1 MTVTPHDVFLSPFA
15 EMHPIIILFLLY
27 HTPPTAPVVQILL
40 RVLKFCLQSLAF
52 INELGYNIEKERDYM
67 ASTSA
72 VYARIDTSLKENAEG
87 ILSQLGISPSSA
99 IQMLYSQIVLTRGL
113 PLNLHL
119 PASKP
124 VAIGNLSQEEIGRE
138 IQKGLDSLKT
148 GKAYTPDEVDAEL
161 AREFGI

>member
-1 MTVTPHDVFLSPFA
+1 
-15 EMHPIIILFLLY
+15 
-27 HTPPTAPVVQILL
+27 
-40 RVLKFCLQSLAF
+40 
-52 INELGYNIEKERDYM
+52 M

-113 PLNLHL
+113 PLDLHL

-148 GKAYTPDEVDAEL
+148 GKAYTPDEVNAEL